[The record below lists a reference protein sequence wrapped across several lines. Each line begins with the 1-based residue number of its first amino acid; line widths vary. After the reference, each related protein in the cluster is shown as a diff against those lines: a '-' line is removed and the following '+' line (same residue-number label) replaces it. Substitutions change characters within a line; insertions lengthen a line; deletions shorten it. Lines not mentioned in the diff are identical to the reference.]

1 MLLFLKHHLKH
12 LFADLGEYTM
22 NKWKECVFGNYWV
35 HCCIIFSY
43 GHINVVDLVSV
54 FFWFSDLSSCSIS
67 CGKQDNKIS
76 GYDYWIVSPPFFSV
90 TVEILV
96 LNIHIYGLWQM
107 DLIIIVGYLYFSL
120 VILFALKCI
129 LSKVNI
135 VTPAF
140 LCLLF
145 AWYIYFHLL
154 YSYLCLFM

>member
-1 MLLFLKHHLKH
+1 MKSLAMIIELSLL
-12 LFADLGEYTM
+12 
-22 NKWKECVFGNYWV
+22 
-35 HCCIIFSY
+35 
-43 GHINVVDLVSV
+43 
-54 FFWFSDLSSCSIS
+54 
-67 CGKQDNKIS
+67 
-76 GYDYWIVSPPFFSV
+76 PFFPV

-129 LSKVNI
+129 LSKINI

-154 YSYLCLFM
+154 SLFLPVSFYVKHISDSIDYIAGA